1 MFWQSSPHSRD
12 ARCER
17 WMRHGY
23 ALLCRQCY
31 EEALAAFT
39 QALACQAG
47 ARERPTGARLAAPS
61 GSGPCGRPASAFS
74 ASPRGPRPG
83 EARRSGPQAG
93 YAPAWRAKAFTL
105 VHLHRPLEALAAA
118 EQAIALDPGDPLAY
132 QSKSRALCALR
143 RCAEALD
150 AYEEAHRLAPEAIP
164 ALWEELFSA

>member
-1 MFWQSSPHSRD
+1 MK
-12 ARCER
+12 
-17 WMRHGY
+17 HGY

-39 QALACQAG
+39 QALAW
-47 ARERPTGARLAAPS
+47 
-61 GSGPCGRPASAFS
+61 
-74 ASPRGPRPG
+74 
-83 EARRSGPQAG
+83 QAG
-93 YAPAWRAKAFTL
+93 YAPAWRSRAFTL

-143 RCAEALD
+143 RYVEALD
-150 AYEEAHRLAPEAIP
+150 AHEEAHRLAPEAIP

>member
-1 MFWQSSPHSRD
+1 MFWQSSLHSRD

-47 ARERPTGARLAAPS
+47 YAPAFGPERLREPGSRTLPPFGGQAAPV
-61 GSGPCGRPASAFS
+61 GRAPVLH
-74 ASPRGPRPG
+74 GG
-83 EARRSGPQAG
+83 RSR
-93 YAPAWRAKAFTL
+93 APAWRAKAFTL

-143 RCAEALD
+143 RYAEALD

>member
-1 MFWQSSPHSRD
+1 MFWQSSLHSRA

-47 ARERPTGARLAAPS
+47 YAPAFGPERLTSPG
-61 GSGPCGRPASAFS
+61 S
-74 ASPRGPRPG
+74 ASLAPVG
-83 EARRSGPQAG
+83 RSR
-93 YAPAWRAKAFTL
+93 APAWRAKAFTL

-143 RCAEALD
+143 RYAEALD
-150 AYEEAHRLAPEAIP
+150 AYEEAHHLAPEAIP